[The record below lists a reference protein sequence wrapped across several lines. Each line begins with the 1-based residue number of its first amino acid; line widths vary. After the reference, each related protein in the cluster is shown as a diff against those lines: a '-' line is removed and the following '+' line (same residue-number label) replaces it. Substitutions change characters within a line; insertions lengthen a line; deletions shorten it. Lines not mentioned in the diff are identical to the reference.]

1 MLRWIAIL
9 FAAAAVCA
17 QTGAPATAEGW
28 LEQGKHQFAAKQ
40 LDEATQSFEQVLKLD
55 PRNSEARVGL
65 ADVHLQRWLKARD
78 EKERLRLYFQARNL
92 LTGVLEQEPDNKKA
106 LRGIARLSYLGRSS
120 APGQD
125 KDAWLDEARRWNLRL
140 IEVDPQ
146 DPSGHFAL
154 GVLAWTKCVSP
165 DGNSRAKA
173 GMTGPE
179 DGPIPDET
187 IRSEYRE
194 ACRPAVEEGTVQIEQ
209 AVALRPDEATYLR
222 YLAQMLRMRADYADT
237 PEAARPDLELARQM
251 EAKAAKAD
259 NHPQPSVSHTGS
271 TDR

>member
-1 MLRWIAIL
+1 MLRWIAML

-28 LEQGKHQFAAKQ
+28 LEQGKRQFAAKQ
-40 LDEATQSFEQVLKLD
+40 LDEATQSFEQVLQLD

-65 ADVHLQRWLKARD
+65 ADVSLQRWLKARD
-78 EKERLRLYFQARNL
+78 AEERLRFYFQARNL
-92 LTGVLEQEPDNKKA
+92 LVGVLEQEPDNKKA

-140 IEVDPQ
+140 VEVDPQ
-146 DPSGHFAL
+146 EPSGHFAL

-165 DGNSRAKA
+165 DGNSRGKA
-173 GMTGPE
+173 GMTGAE
-179 DGPIPDET
+179 DGPIPDAT
-187 IRSEYRE
+187 VRSEYRE
-194 ACRPAVEEGTVQIEQ
+194 ACRPTVEEGTAQLEQ

-222 YLAQMLRMRADYADT
+222 YLAQLLRMRADYADT

-251 EAKAAKAD
+251 EAKAQKAVSS
-259 NHPQPSVSHTGS
+259 QPSAVSHSGS
-271 TDR
+271 ADR